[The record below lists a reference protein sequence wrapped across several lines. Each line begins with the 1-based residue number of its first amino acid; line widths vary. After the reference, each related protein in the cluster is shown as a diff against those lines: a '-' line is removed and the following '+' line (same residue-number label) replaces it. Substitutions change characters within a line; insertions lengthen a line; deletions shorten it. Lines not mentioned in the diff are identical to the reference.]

1 MLPNGPRLSCGAS
14 AGGRKRPALR
24 YALVGAQ
31 TYASRPP
38 RQLQALVRQH
48 LPSDESGYRAGRR
61 QSVAAPTNA
70 TTAAATKTPTRMTAS
85 QAGPRNAAARTPS
98 TNVKRPAATDTLTM
112 RHQVSATGS
121 DAWDLRRWRS

>member
-1 MLPNGPRLSCGAS
+1 MAAGARRWSGRHKGWPARQRNSSLLVS
-14 AGGRKRPALR
+14 A
-24 YALVGAQ
+24 
-31 TYASRPP
+31 

-70 TTAAATKTPTRMTAS
+70 TTAAAAKTPTRMMAS
-85 QAGPRNAAARTPS
+85 QPGPRNAAARTPI